1 MSNNELNALIALL
14 DDPDKEVFNAVSES
28 IISHGTS
35 VVSILEKAWESS
47 NGLTQQRIESLIHS
61 IQLNS
66 TMDNLTKWVEMGAHD
81 LLEGAFFLS
90 LYQFPEIDY
99 KAADKAI
106 EKIRKD
112 IWVELNENL
121 TALEKVKIINHIF
134 FEIHGYSGNTS
145 NFFAPQNCYIN
156 QVIESK
162 KGGPISLAILYATV
176 SQRLGLPIYPVNLP
190 KNFILAYKDR
200 FKSSLSNNPL
210 DSILFYINP
219 FNKGA
224 VLGQKEIEYFL
235 KQQNIEL
242 REEYFLPCSNQVTIS
257 QLISSLSHSYEKTG
271 NLDKVHDLSLIQKIV
286 S

>member
-1 MSNNELNALIALL
+1 MSDSELKALIALL

-28 IISHGTS
+28 IISHGTN
-35 VVSILEKAWESS
+35 VVSILEKAWETSS
-47 NGLTQQRIESLIHS
+47 GLTQQRIESLIHS

-66 TMDNLTKWVEMGAHD
+66 TMDNITKWVEMGAHD
-81 LLEGAFFLS
+81 LLEGAFYLS
-90 LYQFPEIDY
+90 LYQYPEIEY
-99 KAADKAI
+99 KAIDKAI

-134 FEIHGYSGNTS
+134 FEIHGFSGNTS

-162 KGGPISLAILYATV
+162 KGGPIALTILYATLA
-176 SQRLGLPIYPVNLP
+176 QRLGLPVYPVNLP

-200 FKSSLSNNPL
+200 FKSSMSNPL

-224 VLGQKEIEYFL
+224 VLGYKEIEYFL
-235 KQQNIEL
+235 KQQNVEIS
-242 REEYFLPCSNQVTIS
+242 EEYFLPCSNQVSIS
-257 QLISSLSHSYEKTG
+257 QLISSLSYSYEKMG
-271 NLDKVHDLSLIQKIV
+271 NQDKVHDLNLIQKIV